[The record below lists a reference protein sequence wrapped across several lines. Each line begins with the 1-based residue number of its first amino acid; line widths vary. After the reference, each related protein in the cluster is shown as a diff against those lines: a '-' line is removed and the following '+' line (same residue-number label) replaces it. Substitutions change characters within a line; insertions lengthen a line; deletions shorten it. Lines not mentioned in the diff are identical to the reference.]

1 MCNCFAER
9 FVREARETLRNII
22 PLGENHFRHV
32 LKCIETHHNK
42 ERPHQGIDNLI
53 PLGFDYPKKPAM
65 SEEVCRTSSLGGLL
79 NHYYIEKEAA

>member
-1 MCNCFAER
+1 
-9 FVREARETLRNII
+9 VVGIVKPETLLAWHRRMKKKKWTFEHRSNII

-53 PLGFDYPKKPAM
+53 PLGFDYPKKPGM
-65 SEEVCRTSSLGGLL
+65 SEEVCRTS
-79 NHYYIEKEAA
+79 